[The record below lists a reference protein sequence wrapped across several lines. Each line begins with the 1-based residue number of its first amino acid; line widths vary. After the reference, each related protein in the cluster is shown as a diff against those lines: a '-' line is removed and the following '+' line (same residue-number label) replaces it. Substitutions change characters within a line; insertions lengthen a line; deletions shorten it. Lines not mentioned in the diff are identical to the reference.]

1 MASSNTRTIRCWGDR
16 RFEFDPR
23 TTALLVIDMQR
34 DFLDPEGMAARE
46 GEDITPLRSVR
57 PIVAAVRD
65 ICRAAE
71 LPIIHTRE
79 GYAPDM
85 ADVPASKADRGS
97 VGAPGPLG
105 RALIRGEPGHDFLE
119 GFRPPPSEAVFDK
132 PGFSGFYR
140 TDLEQHLRD
149 AGITHL
155 MLAGITT
162 QCCVH
167 STLRDAVDRGFY
179 CLTVADACAAF
190 DPAVHDAV
198 FTVIQAEDHL
208 FGWVAETRDIIAALA

>member
-1 MASSNTRTIRCWGDR
+1 MVTRLTGCQLADGSTPATSATACQGEFHAVVPRESIVRARLDCSLGAKLVSNVATVPTDSGSSSGSRSGG
-16 RFEFDPR
+16 
-23 TTALLVIDMQR
+23 V
-34 DFLDPEGMAARE
+34 
-46 GEDITPLRSVR
+46 TPL
-57 PIVAAVRD
+57 P
-65 ICRAAE
+65 E
-71 LPIIHTRE
+71 
-79 GYAPDM
+79 PD
-85 ADVPASKADRGS
+85 
-97 VGAPGPLG
+97 GAPGPLG

-149 AGITHL
+149 AGISHL
-155 MLAGITT
+155 ILAGITT

-167 STLRDAVDRGFY
+167 STLRDAIDRGFY

-198 FTVIQAEDHL
+198 FTVIQAENHL
-208 FGWVAETRDIIAALA
+208 FGWVADTADVIAALA